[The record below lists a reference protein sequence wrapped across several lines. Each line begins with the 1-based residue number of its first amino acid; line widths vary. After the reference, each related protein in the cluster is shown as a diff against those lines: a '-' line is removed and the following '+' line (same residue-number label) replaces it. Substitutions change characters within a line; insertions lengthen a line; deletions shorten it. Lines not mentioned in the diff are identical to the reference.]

1 MGSAAIPGFRPGRA
15 PRKLVEHRYRKDVA
29 DQVRGSLLLDSM
41 RRKITGVRMN
51 SWRRLAKPNFD
62 PTAVELPD
70 DGPLKFEFDIEVRP
84 EFDLPNW
91 KGVIS
96 RASGPRVPP
105 RPTSTSVWKCC

>member
-1 MGSAAIPGFRPGRA
+1 M
-15 PRKLVEHRYRKDVA
+15 RKLVEHRYRKEVA

-41 RRKITGVRMN
+41 TQITESEDFVAI
-51 SWRRLAKPNFD
+51 SEPEFD

-91 KGVIS
+91 KGLSIE
-96 RASGPRVPP
+96 RAGPRIH
-105 RPTSTSVWKCC
+105 RGRRRQAIGRCC